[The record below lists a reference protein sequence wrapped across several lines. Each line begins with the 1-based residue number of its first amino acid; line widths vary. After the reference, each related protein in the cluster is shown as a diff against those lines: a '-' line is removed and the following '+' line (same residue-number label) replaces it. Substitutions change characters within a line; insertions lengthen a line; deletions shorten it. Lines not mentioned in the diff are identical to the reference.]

1 MRALLFALAF
11 AWTACAARPVV
22 ADPPGQS
29 GPFRVEL
36 IDGRGSLLPTF
47 ERAGRTYVLGQHG
60 DRYRVRIANPT
71 SQRVEVV
78 VSVDGRDA
86 VDGGPARFEKAGY
99 VLPPWG
105 EVVVDGFRLSMRDV
119 AAFRFST
126 VAGSYAALRGHAR
139 DVGVIGV
146 AVFRELAPPPPRPV
160 LRRPSSEPPYNESRD
175 QRSSAGKGDG
185 AAAAPSAQGSR
196 SRSADE
202 DRPGL
207 GTGFGERRY
216 NPVTTVQFRRARA
229 TPDYVL
235 AVRYDDHDGLLA
247 LGIDVD
253 RRGPDRR
260 ETWRRETARPFS
272 NLPAFAPPPQGWE
285 DARAPCRLEER

>member
-22 ADPPGQS
+22 ADPPGQA

-36 IDGRGSLLPTF
+36 IDARGSLLPTF

-60 DRYRVRIANPT
+60 DRYRLRIANPT

-105 EVVVDGFRLSMRDV
+105 EVVVEGFRVSMRDV

-126 VAGSYAALRGHAR
+126 VAGSYASLRGNAR

-146 AVFRELAPPPPRPV
+146 AVFREAVPLPPPRPV
-160 LRRPSSEPPYNESRD
+160 LRRPYGEPGDPRNG
-175 QRSSAGKGDG
+175 AGKGDG
-185 AAAAPSAQGSR
+185 GAAAPSTESSR

-216 NPVTTVQFRRARA
+216 NPVTTVQFRRARS
-229 TPDYVL
+229 TPDYLL
-235 AVRYDDHDGLLA
+235 AVRYDDRDGLLA

-260 ETWRRETARPFS
+260 EQWRRETARPFG
-272 NLPAFAPPPQGWE
+272 NLPAFAPPPQGW
-285 DARAPCRLEER
+285 DDGRAPCRLEER